1 MALESL
7 NINIYFSP
15 WNIEISKYSSDQTFR
30 AQCQGHGASGV
41 AHHAIHGQT
50 TIPPTT
56 TSTTTAEPTT
66 IETTT
71 EMATT
76 ELSPINVRARFMDM
90 PKVNLKFGMTR
101 DKDESSN
108 IPKNLQ
114 NASRT
119 QTETNTDKMTTQS
132 LIIGS

>member
-1 MALESL
+1 M
-7 NINIYFSP
+7 
-15 WNIEISKYSSDQTFR
+15 
-30 AQCQGHGASGV
+30 
-41 AHHAIHGQT
+41 
-50 TIPPTT
+50 
-56 TSTTTAEPTT
+56 
-66 IETTT
+66 
-71 EMATT
+71 
-76 ELSPINVRARFMDM
+76 SPINVRARFMDM
-90 PKVNLKFGMTR
+90 PNVQLKFDMAR

>member
-1 MALESL
+1 MFARWRQREVSLTALL
-7 NINIYFSP
+7 SP

-41 AHHAIHGQT
+41 AHHVSHGAQT

-56 TSTTTAEPTT
+56 TSTAETTT

-71 EMATT
+71 EM
-76 ELSPINVRARFMDM
+76 SPINVRARFMDM
-90 PKVNLKFGMTR
+90 PNVQLKFGMPR
-101 DKDESSN
+101 DKDESN
-108 IPKNLQ
+108 ILKNLQ
-114 NASRT
+114 TASRT

-132 LIIGS
+132 TTIGM